1 MNNHGTSESRFYVGI
16 PFENEKNREWNGR
29 QKKSIIV
36 LGTKSHYFFFIK
48 MKPFFL
54 KVWLMSCGVP
64 DIRCRE
70 TSGVFGILKTTV

>member
-36 LGTKSHYFFFIK
+36 LGTKSHYFFFHK
-48 MKPFFL
+48 
-54 KVWLMSCGVP
+54 
-64 DIRCRE
+64 DE
-70 TSGVFGILKTTV
+70 AILLEGMVDELWSA

>member
-36 LGTKSHYFFFIK
+36 LGTKSHYF
-48 MKPFFL
+48 
-54 KVWLMSCGVP
+54 S
-64 DIRCRE
+64 
-70 TSGVFGILKTTV
+70 S